1 MLYFSLNFI
10 FFKLPF
16 LLGFYGEQFM
26 AKKTVGQL
34 LKELG
39 YVTEEQIQVAL
50 EVKKI
55 RDRLLGEIL
64 IELSFVSPREI
75 ALVVAKQSGKPFID
89 INEHPPSPEA
99 LKLFERN
106 TAKQLEILPL
116 ENKPE
121 KLVVAVAD
129 PFNIN
134 TVDILQRKA
143 GKKVEIYVS
152 DKETILKNIE
162 INYFLLERPIDDEI
176 NKLVN
181 KAMKTG
187 LTSDLPQLLE
197 HILNSAIIS
206 RATDIHISPEDVAT
220 HIFFRIDGILRHYYA
235 FPKEVQTALASRIKI
250 LSSLDI
256 AEQRLPQDG
265 SMNHT
270 FFDEEF
276 DIRVST
282 IPTGYGEG
290 IVLRILSKNVSL
302 FNLESLGFEPH
313 TQTRMEKQL
322 QRPHGIILVTGPTGS
337 GKTTTLYAA
346 LRKINSLQRKILTAE
361 DPIEYRFPFIKQTQV
376 NEKAGYTFAKAMRAF
391 LRQDPDVI
399 LLGEM
404 RDEETGEMAMRA
416 AITGHLVLSTLHTND
431 AVTALPRLMEM
442 NIKDY
447 MIASGVGGILAQRL
461 IRKNCMFCKEDAF
474 VKASELI
481 EGGVPE
487 YMLTKHGINPEDEI
501 KYQKGKGCSMCKG
514 TGYSGRGVI
523 CELLEIDEEIGD
535 MIVSGATPLKIFNR
549 AVEKGMIPILESGLL
564 KVMKGMTTPEEI
576 FRVAM

>member
-1 MLYFSLNFI
+1 
-10 FFKLPF
+10 
-16 LLGFYGEQFM
+16 M

-34 LKELG
+34 LKDLG

-75 ALVVAKQSGKPFID
+75 ALVIAKQAGKPFID
-89 INEHPPSPEA
+89 INEHPPSQDA
-99 LKLFERN
+99 LKLFDRN
-106 TAKQLEILPL
+106 TAKQLEMIPL
-116 ENKPE
+116 ENRAE

-134 TVDILQRKA
+134 TIDILQRKA
-143 GKKVEIYVS
+143 GKRVELYVS
-152 DKETILKNIE
+152 DRETILKNIE

-176 NKLVN
+176 NRLIA
-181 KAMKTG
+181 KAS
-187 LTSDLPQLLE
+187 TSNISNDIPQLLE

-235 FPKEVQTALASRIKI
+235 FPTEAHTSLASRIKI

-265 SMNHT
+265 SMVHT

-276 DIRVST
+276 DVRVST
-282 IPTGYGEG
+282 IPTAYGEG

-302 FNLESLGFEPH
+302 FNLESLGFEEY

-337 GKTTTLYAA
+337 GKTTTLYAS

-361 DPIEYRFPFIKQTQV
+361 DPVEYRFPFIKQTQV

-404 RDEETGEMAMRA
+404 RDEETAEMAMRA

-431 AVTALPRLMEM
+431 AVTAIPRLMEM
-442 NIKDY
+442 QIKDY
-447 MIASGVGGILAQRL
+447 MIASGIGGILAQRL
-461 IRKNCMFCKEDAF
+461 IRKTCLFCREDAII
-474 VKASELI
+474 KGEQLI
-481 EGGVPE
+481 RGGIPE
-487 YMLTKHGINPEDEI
+487 KMLEKYGFRPESDI
-501 KYQKGKGCSMCKG
+501 HFKQGKGCEVCKG
-514 TGYSGRGVI
+514 TGYSGRGLI

-535 MIVSGATPLKIFNR
+535 LIVSGATPLKIFNR
-549 AVEKGMIPILESGLL
+549 AVEKGMIPILESGFL
-564 KVMKGMTTPEEI
+564 KVMKGVTTPEEI